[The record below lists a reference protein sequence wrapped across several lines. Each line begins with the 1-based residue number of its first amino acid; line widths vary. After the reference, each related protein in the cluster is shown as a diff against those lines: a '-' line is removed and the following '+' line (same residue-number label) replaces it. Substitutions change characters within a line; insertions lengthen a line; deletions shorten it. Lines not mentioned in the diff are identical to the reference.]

1 MFVSIGILIAI
12 TAGVLFFVLGRKT
25 EDGISSES
33 TFDATSEEMFGGETL
48 QDMSMIAAVGAG
60 AEPKSKA
67 MLSEE
72 DFAVE
77 TQVSAQ
83 QWQDENGVHWT
94 KNEDGSMLWYD
105 NNTAEW
111 IPLQQ

>member
-1 MFVSIGILIAI
+1 
-12 TAGVLFFVLGRKT
+12 VLFFVIGRKD
-25 EDGISSES
+25 EDGIPLESGFDASSEAM
-33 TFDATSEEMFGGETL
+33 FKSESL
-48 QDMSMIAAVGAG
+48 QDMSMATAVGAS
-60 AEPKSKA
+60 AVQEPKE
-67 MLSEE
+67 MFSEE

-77 TQVSAQ
+77 TRDTQNTSQ

-111 IPLQQ
+111 VPLQQ